1 MSSVSPVSP
10 TRSRVKVSA
19 PGKLFLL
26 GEHAIVYDGVC
37 LITAVDS
44 RLYMTLESEP
54 AAHPT
59 LTITAPAVGLDHWQ
73 QPLSEVVNA
82 NGFSGPASF
91 IASCVALFHRQFPF
105 DVSLK
110 IETASDFAATLGLGS
125 SSATVA
131 TALFGLS
138 ALFGVDLSRRQLFD
152 MGVEAIQQVQQLG
165 SGADLAAAIFG
176 GTLYYANHH
185 PRAIIPLTISTL
197 PLMVVYSGQK
207 AGTVNFVQQV
217 RKLHDTLPNIIPPII
232 ALMLTIVEEGRPY
245 LENADW
251 PNLGRLMN
259 IQHGLLHAIGVDT
272 APLADI
278 IFKARTAGVYGA
290 KLSGAGGGDCAIIL
304 VPPTH
309 HQRLSETL
317 TDAGYQVLPL
327 SVNAVG
333 VRLE

>member
-1 MSSVSPVSP
+1 MPAVSPVH
-10 TRSRVKVSA
+10 SRVKVSA

-26 GEHAIVYDGVC
+26 GEHAIVYNGIC

-44 RLYMTLESEP
+44 RLYMTLEAHP
-54 AAHPT
+54 ADEPT

-73 QPLSEVVNA
+73 HSIDEIVHSNQV
-82 NGFSGPASF
+82 SGPASF

-138 ALFGVDLSRRQLFD
+138 SLFGVGLSHRQLFD
-152 MGVEAIQQVQQLG
+152 MGVEAIQQVQHLG

-176 GTLYYANHH
+176 GTLYYANHT
-185 PRAIIPLTISTL
+185 PREIIPLDIPTL

-207 AGTVNFVQQV
+207 AGTVNYVQQV
-217 RKLHDTLPNIIPPII
+217 RQLHDSLPHIVPPII
-232 ALMLTIVEEGRPY
+232 ELMLTIVEEGRPA
-245 LENADW
+245 LEKTDW
-251 PNLGRLMN
+251 PRLGQLMN

-272 APLADI
+272 ASLADI
-278 IFKARTAGVYGA
+278 VFQARASGAYGA
-290 KLSGAGGGDCAIIL
+290 KLSGAGGGDCAIVL
-304 VPPTH
+304 VSPAKHELLT
-309 HQRLSETL
+309 ETL

>member
-1 MSSVSPVSP
+1 MPAVSPVH
-10 TRSRVKVSA
+10 SRVKVSA

-26 GEHAIVYDGVC
+26 GEHAIVYNGIC

-44 RLYMTLESEP
+44 RLYMTLEAEP
-54 AAHPT
+54 ST
-59 LTITAPAVGLDHWQ
+59 KQILTITAPAVGLDHWQ
-73 QPLSEVVNA
+73 HPLHEIAETNQV
-82 NGFSGPASF
+82 SGPASF

-105 DVSLK
+105 NVSLK

-138 ALFGVDLSRRQLFD
+138 SLFGVGLSHRQLFD
-152 MGVEAIQQVQQLG
+152 MGVDAIQQVQHLG
-165 SGADLAAAIFG
+165 SGADLAAAIWG
-176 GTLYYANHH
+176 GTLYYANHT
-185 PRAIIPLTISTL
+185 PREIVPLDIPTL

-207 AGTVNFVQQV
+207 AGTVNYVQQV
-217 RKLHDTLPNIIPPII
+217 RQLHDSLPHIVPPII
-232 ALMLTIVEEGRPY
+232 ELMLTLVEEGRPA

-251 PNLGRLMN
+251 PRLGQLMN

-278 IFKARTAGVYGA
+278 VFQARAAGAYGA

-304 VPPTH
+304 ITPAE
-309 HQRLSETL
+309 QQLLSETL
-317 TDAGYQVLPL
+317 THAGYQVLPL
-327 SVNAVG
+327 SVHATG